1 MSARRTTIS
10 RWTRYLGGL
19 VLAGG
24 LIVVAVPSISGTALA
39 GASSVILSVPVLSL
53 LGLVILWIVG
63 LALHTITLTAA
74 LPRLTHR
81 RALTLS
87 LSGSAVANV
96 LPLGGAAGVALNYR
110 MIRGWGFARS
120 EFASYA
126 LVSNVWDVL
135 AKLVL
140 PLIVLPL
147 VLFGLGPVPGHLMVA
162 GALAVAALSVVLV
175 VLTSALRSDAGAAR
189 WGHALDR
196 ASNWVLDRCG
206 SSRRASCAPFLITTS
221 AECRDVIAQRW
232 QRLSLGML
240 LYTAALLALL
250 AACLSLTGAGV
261 APAVVLVGFTSERLL
276 TLIPLTP
283 GGAGVV
289 EVGLAGTLILF
300 GGDPA
305 GVVAGVLLY
314 RLLTFALE
322 IPVGGA
328 TLAGWWWACRRSV
341 QPTPRPALIGASS

>member
-1 MSARRTTIS
+1 MSSHRTHIS
-10 RWTRYLGGL
+10 RWSRYLSGL

-24 LIVVAVPSISGTALA
+24 LILVAVPSISGAALA
-39 GASSVILSVPVLSL
+39 GASSVILSVPVFSL
-53 LGLVILWIVG
+53 LGLVVLWIVG

-96 LPLGGAAGVALNYR
+96 LPLGGAAGMALNYR
-110 MIRGWGFARS
+110 MIRGWGFGRS
-120 EFASYA
+120 QFASYT
-126 LVSNVWDVL
+126 VVTNVWDVL
-135 AKLVL
+135 TKLVL

-147 VLFGLGPVPGHLMVA
+147 VLFGLGPVPGHLMIA
-162 GALAVAALSVVLV
+162 GATAVASLSIVLV
-175 VLTSALRSDAGAAR
+175 VFISALRSDAGAAR
-189 WGHALDR
+189 VGRGLDR
-196 ASNWVLDRCG
+196 VSNWVLGRCG
-206 SSRRASCAPFLITTS
+206 SSRRVSFTPFLITTA

-240 LYTAALLALL
+240 LYTGALLALL
-250 AACLSLTGAGV
+250 GTCLSLTGAGV

-289 EVGLAGTLILF
+289 EIGLAGTLLLL
-300 GGDPA
+300 GGDPV

-314 RLLTFALE
+314 RLLTFVLE

-328 TLAGWWWACRRSV
+328 ILAGWWWACRRSIRPV
-341 QPTPRPALIGASS
+341 SLPTRSFS